1 MRAADVSSGRNSIGP
16 GSFTLL
22 GLAAVAGIALGVH
35 GWLTQHSPA
44 ALGSI
49 GADATAGARTGTR
62 ATAHA
67 GPGASATAGAPSRPS
82 GSPSSSASAPG
93 PLLSSQSYAQYAFQ
107 VWPGGLSSSAR
118 VAETGLAITVRRQ
131 DNGIAVS
138 AGLTGQPTPAP
149 HFYAVGARVYVIEAS
164 LGDDSGTSDYNLG
177 DDGLVVTDGQGR
189 IVQ

>member
-1 MRAADVSSGRNSIGP
+1 VSSSSKSVGP
-16 GSFTLL
+16 GGFTLL

-49 GADATAGARTGTR
+49 GAGATAGARTG
-62 ATAHA
+62 
-67 GPGASATAGAPSRPS
+67 ASATARAATGGSASARPPSRPS
-82 GSPSSSASAPG
+82 GSPSSPASAPG
-93 PLLSSQSYAQYAFQ
+93 PLLSSESYAQYAFQ
-107 VWPGGLSSSAR
+107 VWPGNQSSSAR

-131 DNGIAVS
+131 GNGIAVS
-138 AGLTGQPTPAP
+138 AGLNGQPAPASQ
-149 HFYAVGARVYVIEAS
+149 FYAAGARVYVIEAS

-177 DDGLVVTDGQGR
+177 DDGLVVTDGLGK